1 MELYRSHATLFGL
14 VNEAY
19 DGSLAHARAVIIPAP
34 LEYTVSYGTGTAQGP
49 AAILAASTQ
58 MELYDEELGSVPATH
73 GIGTLA
79 PLDFTDLTIV
89 DALAQIEAA
98 VAAVLDHNQLP
109 LTLGGEHS
117 LTPACVRAVQAAAD
131 YAPLGVVQFDAHG
144 DLRSEY
150 EGSPYSHASAMR
162 RTLEIPHVEL
172 LEVGIRSISEGEIAD
187 LASGA
192 VRARILYAHQL
203 ATGGA
208 DFAAALA
215 ALPERVYITIDV
227 DGFDPASMPAT
238 GTPEPGGLGW
248 YSVVGML
255 RLICATKTVVGV
267 DVVELAPIP
276 GLHAPDFLV
285 AKLIYRLLGAYFAGR
300 EGGTP

>member
-1 MELYRSHATLFGL
+1 MELYRSHDTLFGL
-14 VNEAY
+14 VNESY
-19 DGSLAHARAVIIPAP
+19 DGTLTHARAVIIPAP
-34 LEYTVSYGTGTAQGP
+34 LEYTVSYGTGTGGGP

-73 GIGTLA
+73 GISTLA
-79 PLDFTDLTIV
+79 SLDFTNLP
-89 DALAQIEAA
+89 IEAALGRIEEA
-98 VAAVLDHNQLP
+98 VAAVLNHEQLP
-109 LTLGGEHS
+109 VTLGGEHS

-131 YAPLGVVQFDAHG
+131 FAPLGVVQFDAHG
-144 DLRSEY
+144 DLRMEY

-192 VRARILYAHQL
+192 VHANILYAHQL
-203 ATGGA
+203 AAGEV
-208 DFAAALA
+208 DFTAALA
-215 ALPERVYITIDV
+215 ALPTRVYITIDV
-227 DGFDPASMPAT
+227 DGFDPAYMPAT

-248 YSVVGML
+248 YSVLRML

-285 AKLIYRLLGAYFAGR
+285 AKLVYRLLGAYFA
-300 EGGTP
+300 EKTETMA